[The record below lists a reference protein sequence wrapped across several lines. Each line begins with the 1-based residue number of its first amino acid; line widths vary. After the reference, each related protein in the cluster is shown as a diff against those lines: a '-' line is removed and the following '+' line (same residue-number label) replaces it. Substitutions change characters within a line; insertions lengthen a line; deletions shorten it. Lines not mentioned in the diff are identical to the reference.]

1 MDYTHYNYGLNSKI
15 PFKKKQMYLF
25 EHFLS
30 PFRNITIQSQQPL
43 GLLNELQY
51 LLVHVNVKYP
61 LWIPHEKS
69 SS

>member
-1 MDYTHYNYGLNSKI
+1 
-15 PFKKKQMYLF
+15 MYLF